1 MLQLLE
7 TNLVKH
13 MNEQNINGM
22 PALNFNEKEDESNNL
37 TFNFDN
43 YTRETNKSVV
53 TESTNKVI
61 DSLSNLISSVPADS
75 KSFLPNNYMSQ
86 LQRTETIFT
95 PPVAVSQFHAPESD
109 VIVLRDE
116 SLEAQE
122 TQAVQEVHDW
132 NEVVE
137 ALNQPTAD
145 LDGVFAGVESGE
157 EDEDEAEYAV
167 QEQPIVEAIAEEA
180 FDTDDAEMF
189 VEALSDLS
197 TPAETF
203 VEALSDLSAPVVEID
218 TFIASD
224 DLTIPACIEGESDH
238 ESFMPSDDI
247 VVPAHFEDVPF
258 SEPDSF
264 AHDDI
269 IPVPVKAPE
278 PTQLSVALEMLRQHR
293 LGSLNRANKPDFVS
307 TKDSERLRACMKE
320 SYKAGLGYIESMED
334 ACSLSDAL
342 GVMLLENNLDG
353 VNATIDA
360 LNVVRAQANARK
372 KEVFEAKQ
380 QAKDILWECFER
392 KYFK

>member
-61 DSLSNLISSVPADS
+61 DSLSNLISSVPSES
-75 KSFLPNNYMSQ
+75 KNFYPAN
-86 LQRTETIFT
+86 F
-95 PPVAVSQFHAPESD
+95 ASQFQRLEAKGALPEIHHDTPVTD
-109 VIVLRDE
+109 VIVLPHE
-116 SLEAQE
+116 SQQAQEAQ
-122 TQAVQEVHDW
+122 DLD
-132 NEVVE
+132 EVVE
-137 ALNQPTAD
+137 ALNQPASD
-145 LDGVFAGVESGE
+145 LDGFFAGVEAGE
-157 EDEDEAEYAV
+157 EEEDEAEHVV
-167 QEQPIVEAIAEEA
+167 QEQQIIEAIAEGA
-180 FDTDDAEMF
+180 FEIDD
-189 VEALSDLS
+189 
-197 TPAETF
+197 AETF
-203 VEALSDLSAPVVEID
+203 VEALSDLSTPTDATDEGVESCE
-218 TFIASD
+218 SD
-224 DLTIPACIEGESDH
+224 DLTIPACIDGESEH
-238 ESFMPSDDI
+238 ESFMPSEDI

-258 SEPDSF
+258 SEPDTF

-269 IPVPVKAPE
+269 ISVYVPVKTPE
-278 PTQLSVALEMLRQHR
+278 PTQLAIALEMLRQHR

-342 GVMLLENNLDG
+342 GVMLSDNNLDG

-360 LNVVRAQANARK
+360 LNVAREQANARK
-372 KEVFEAKQ
+372 QEVFDAKQ
-380 QAKDILWECFER
+380 QAKDILWEGFER

>member
-7 TNLVKH
+7 TNLVKY

-61 DSLSNLISSVPADS
+61 DSLSNLISSVPPDS
-75 KSFLPNNYMSQ
+75 KSFLPNNYMPQ

-95 PPVAVSQFHAPESD
+95 PPVAVSQFQAPESD

-116 SLEAQE
+116 SLGAQE
-122 TQAVQEVHDW
+122 TQELQEVQDLD
-132 NEVVE
+132 EVAE
-137 ALNQPTAD
+137 ALNQPAAD
-145 LDGVFAGVESGE
+145 LDGVLAGVETGDE
-157 EDEDEAEYAV
+157 EEDEAEYVV
-167 QEQPIVEAIAEEA
+167 QEQQIIETIAEEA
-180 FDTDDAEMF
+180 FDTDDAETF

-197 TPAETF
+197 TPVSETDTF
-203 VEALSDLSAPVVEID
+203 V
-218 TFIASD
+218 ASD
-224 DLTIPACIEGESDH
+224 DLTVPACIEGESEH
-238 ESFMPSDDI
+238 ESFMPSEDI

-258 SEPDSF
+258 SEPDTF

-269 IPVPVKAPE
+269 ISVYVPVKTPE
-278 PTQLSVALEMLRQHR
+278 PTQLAIALEMLRQHR

-342 GVMLLENNLDG
+342 GVMLSDNNLDG

-360 LNVVRAQANARK
+360 LNVAREQANARK
-372 KEVFEAKQ
+372 QEVFDAKQ
-380 QAKDILWECFER
+380 QAKDILWEGFER

>member
-1 MLQLLE
+1 
-7 TNLVKH
+7 
-13 MNEQNINGM
+13 M

-342 GVMLLENNLDG
+342 RVLLSENNLDG

>member
-53 TESTNKVI
+53 TESTNKII
-61 DSLSNLISSVPADS
+61 DSLSNLISSVPLES
-75 KSFLPNNYMSQ
+75 KNLYPANFASQ
-86 LQRTETIFT
+86 FQRLETNAAL
-95 PPVAVSQFHAPESD
+95 PVAEIQYHAPVAD

-116 SLEAQE
+116 TQE
-122 TQAVQEVHDW
+122 FQDVQDLD
-132 NEVVE
+132 EVVE
-137 ALNQPTAD
+137 ALNQPLAD
-145 LDGVFAGVESGE
+145 LDGVLVGVEAGE
-157 EDEDEAEYAV
+157 EDKDEADYVV
-167 QEQPIVEAIAEEA
+167 QEQRIFEAIAEEA
-180 FDTDDAEMF
+180 FEIDDAETF

-197 TPAETF
+197 TPADATDESI
-203 VEALSDLSAPVVEID
+203 ESYE
-218 TFIASD
+218 SD
-224 DLTIPACIEGESDH
+224 DLTIPACIDGQSEH
-238 ESFMPSDDI
+238 ESFMPSEDI
-247 VVPAHFEDVPF
+247 VVPTHFEDVPF

-264 AHDDI
+264 AHDDN
-269 IPVPVKAPE
+269 IPVYVPVKAPE
-278 PTQLSVALEMLRQHR
+278 PTQLSIALDMLRQHR
-293 LGSLNRANKPDFVS
+293 LGSLNRGNKPDFVS

-342 GVMLLENNLDG
+342 GVMLSDNNLDG

-360 LNVVRAQANARK
+360 LNVVREQANARK
-372 KEVFEAKQ
+372 QEVFDAKQ
-380 QAKDILWECFER
+380 QAKDILWEGFER